1 MAAMLVLA
9 QHRPHPTI
17 VHSPRRLVD
26 LTDGSAVVEPTT
38 GERDRPALPGPA
50 IMRQPRIEL
59 GHDAATGSYHL
70 SITPQLPR
78 W

>member
-26 LTDGSAVVEPTT
+26 LTGPVT
-38 GERDRPALPGPA
+38 GGPERPALPGPA

-59 GHDAATGSYHL
+59 GHDAASGSYHL